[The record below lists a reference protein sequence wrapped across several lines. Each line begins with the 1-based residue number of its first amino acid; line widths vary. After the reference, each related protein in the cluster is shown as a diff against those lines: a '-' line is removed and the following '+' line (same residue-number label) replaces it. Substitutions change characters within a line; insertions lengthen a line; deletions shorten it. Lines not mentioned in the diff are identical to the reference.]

1 MARGLNGSA
10 NGSGHGPRDDGA
22 DEGEDGD
29 GIEAFQIGGESDLPA
44 DVVDALPAVFGLHTT
59 IPEGRRSAQTLGS
72 EREGHGVLIDDEGLV
87 LTIGYLIME
96 ADTITIKDG
105 DGRELSAN
113 LVGYD
118 YESGFGL
125 VRTEVPPAARPMV
138 LGDSDALYLRSEAYV
153 AGVGGEKAT
162 LKVKVAGRREFAGY
176 WEYLLDNAIFTV
188 PAYPLWGGSALIG
201 SDGTLLGIGSLLVQE
216 ALGPG
221 SPAFPGNMYV
231 PINRLKP
238 IFRELVETGELARP
252 LRPWLGLY
260 TVEHMGDLVIGG
272 ISDGGPADRAGLK
285 RGDILQALN
294 GDGLDDVAD
303 FYRKL
308 WAIGPAGTVVTL
320 RLERDGDDF
329 EVTVR
334 TGDRDTYHRYGSAR

>member
-10 NGSGHGPRDDGA
+10 NGSSRWLGGQQG
-22 DEGEDGD
+22 GV
-29 GIEAFQIGGESDLPA
+29 EARRPGGESNLPPE
-44 DVVDALPAVFGLHTT
+44 VVDALPAVVGVHTL
-59 IPEGRRSAQTLGS
+59 IPENRRSAQTLGA
-72 EREGHGVLIDDEGLV
+72 EREGHGIVIDDEGLV
-87 LTIGYLIME
+87 VTIGYLIME
-96 ADTITIKDG
+96 ASTITVTDSE
-105 DGRELSAN
+105 GRALDARI
-113 LVGYD
+113 VGYD

-125 VRTEVPPAARPMV
+125 IRTIAPPPVRPMPF
-138 LGDSDALYLRSEAYV
+138 GDSDSLVLRSEAYV

-201 SDGTLLGIGSLLVQE
+201 MDGSLLGVGSLLVQE

-238 IFRELVETGELARP
+238 ILAELVENGRLSTP
-252 LRPWLGLY
+252 PRPWLGLT
-260 TVEHMGDLVIGG
+260 TVEHMGHLVVMSV
-272 ISDGGPADRAGLK
+272 SDGGPADRAGLK
-285 RGDILQALN
+285 RGDILEALN
-294 GDGLDDVAD
+294 GEVLDEIAD

-308 WAIGPAGTVVTL
+308 WSTGPAGTAVTL
-320 RLERDGDDF
+320 RMERDSDSF

-334 TGDRDTYHRYGSAR
+334 TGDRAKYHKYGTD

>member
-10 NGSGHGPRDDGA
+10 NGSGRWFGGQGTVEARTPGN
-22 DEGEDGD
+22 EG
-29 GIEAFQIGGESDLPA
+29 SLPP
-44 DVVDALPAVFGLHTT
+44 DVVEVLPAVVGLHTT
-59 IPEGRRSAQTLGS
+59 IPENRRSAQSLGS
-72 EREGHGVLIDDEGLV
+72 EREGHGVVIDDEGLIV
-87 LTIGYLIME
+87 TIGYLIME
-96 ADTITIKDG
+96 ADTVTIKDA
-105 DGRELSAN
+105 DGREFPAE

-125 VRTEVPPAARPMV
+125 VRTTVPLPVKPMPF
-138 LGDSDALYLRSEAYV
+138 GDSDQLLLRSEAYV

-188 PAYPLWGGSALIG
+188 PAYPLWGGSALMGLDG
-201 SDGTLLGIGSLLVQE
+201 SLLGIGSLLVEE

-238 IFRELVETGELARP
+238 IFRELVENGRLNRAP
-252 LRPWLGLY
+252 RPWLGLY
-260 TVEHMGDLVIGG
+260 TVEQMGQLVIVGV
-272 ISDGGPADRAGLK
+272 SDGGPADRAGLK
-285 RGDILQALN
+285 RGDILQAL
-294 GDGLDDVAD
+294 DGEVLDDVAD
-303 FYRKL
+303 FYHKL
-308 WAIGPAGTVVTL
+308 WASGPAGAAVTL
-320 RLERDGDDF
+320 RMERDNDSF

-334 TGDRDTYHRYGSAR
+334 TGDRAAYHKYGSD

>member
-10 NGSGHGPRDDGA
+10 NGSSRWLGGQQG
-22 DEGEDGD
+22 GV
-29 GIEAFQIGGESDLPA
+29 EARRPGGESNLPPE
-44 DVVDALPAVFGLHTT
+44 VVDALPAVVGVHTL
-59 IPEGRRSAQTLGS
+59 IPENRRSAQTLGS
-72 EREGHGVLIDDEGLV
+72 EREGHGVVIDDEGLV
-87 LTIGYLIME
+87 VTIGYLITE
-96 ADTITIKDG
+96 ATTITVTDG
-105 DGRELSAN
+105 EGRELDARI
-113 LVGYD
+113 VGYD

-125 VRTEVPPAARPMV
+125 VRTVAPPPVKPMPF
-138 LGDSDALYLRSEAYV
+138 GDSDSLMLRSEAYV

-201 SDGTLLGIGSLLVQE
+201 MDGSLLGVGSLLVQE

-238 IFRELVETGELARP
+238 VFAELVENGKLSTP
-252 LRPWLGLY
+252 PRPWLGLT
-260 TVEHMGDLVIGG
+260 TVEHMGQLVVM
-272 ISDGGPADRAGLK
+272 SVSEGGPADRAGLK
-285 RGDILQALN
+285 RGDILQAL
-294 GDGLDDVAD
+294 DGEVLDDVAD

-308 WAIGPAGTVVTL
+308 WGTGPAGTVVTL
-320 RLERDGDDF
+320 RMERDNDAF

-334 TGDRDTYHRYGSAR
+334 TGDRGKYHKYGSD